1 MMRKTLLSLALCA
14 STIAVA
20 CGSVTSDL
28 SQQDGSIEASP
39 SSSDQ
44 QISTST
50 TPITERDFTY
60 KGEIAAPE
68 IPNGLEWFNV
78 ERPLSLLSDLRG
90 KIVILDFWTQG
101 CINCLHVIPDL
112 HRLENEYPNSL
123 VVIGVHWA
131 KFDHERTNRAVEQ
144 AVRRLEVQHPV
155 VNDDFEYLR
164 RAYRVRA
171 WPTLVLIDPLGRVV
185 GSHAGE
191 GIYPLFQ
198 PVIDRM
204 SREYG
209 TAGLIDVRPLE
220 VIANEETSTPTVLSF
235 PGKVLADQQRRQ
247 LFVADSGHHRI
258 IVTDFEGQ
266 ILDTIGGGTA
276 GLVNGSWDNARFNQ
290 PQGMTL
296 SSGGRYL
303 YVADRANHAIRV
315 VDLFQRTVDTL
326 AGTGQSTHRVTPGSP
341 LSTSLASPWDV
352 ERVGEQIFVAG
363 AGRHQIWVIELSSNG
378 RSATW
383 VDVFAG
389 TGAEGLD
396 DGPRLSATLSQP
408 SGLAA
413 DGSTLWF
420 TDPEASAVR
429 SIELE
434 SNGQLTTL
442 IGEGLF
448 SWGDTVGASEATK
461 LQHAVGIELLGGNLY
476 VADTYNHRIKVID
489 SQSANSRVVA
499 GNGEPG
505 LTDGFGEAA
514 QLDEPSGLSGA
525 DGTLFIADTNNHR
538 IRTLDI
544 ATGELTT
551 LKFSN
556 QQSAALLRRTAAD
569 EIVTFPL
576 QTVSPGT
583 LDLTV
588 ELFVPTAYEFNS
600 DGTFVLDIE
609 IQNASMSRIE
619 GRSSYQAQGPTMPQQ
634 FSLIIEEEEDLR
646 IQADATVFYCP
657 ARNATFCLLRHVQL
671 VVPIAVEDS
680 GVKNISLTHELP
692 TSEEIDLSIG
702 VIGE

>member
-28 SQQDGSIEASP
+28 SQQDGSIEAS
-39 SSSDQ
+39 SSISDQ
-44 QISTST
+44 QMSTST

-131 KFDHERTNRAVEQ
+131 KFDHERTNRAVDQ

-220 VIANEETSTPTVLSF
+220 VIAKEEPSTPAVLSF

-352 ERVGEQIFVAG
+352 ERVGDQIFVAG

-378 RSATW
+378 RTATW
-383 VDVFAG
+383 VDIFAG

-413 DGSTLWF
+413 DSSTLWF

-429 SIELE
+429 SIELG

-461 LQHAVGIELLGGNLY
+461 LQHAVGIELLGGDLY

-489 SQSANSRVVA
+489 SQSTNSRVVV

-505 LTDGFGEAA
+505 LTDGFGGAA

-600 DGTFVLDIE
+600 DGTFVLEIE

-671 VVPIAVEDS
+671 AVPIAVEGS

-702 VIGE
+702 VIDE

>member
-28 SQQDGSIEASP
+28 SQQDGSIEAS
-39 SSSDQ
+39 SSISDQ
-44 QISTST
+44 QMSTST
-50 TPITERDFTY
+50 MPITERDFTY

-131 KFDHERTNRAVEQ
+131 KFDHERTNRAVDQ

-220 VIANEETSTPTVLSF
+220 VIAKEEPSTPAVLSF

-352 ERVGEQIFVAG
+352 ERVGDQIFVAG

-378 RSATW
+378 RTATW
-383 VDVFAG
+383 VDIFAG

-413 DGSTLWF
+413 DSSTLWF

-429 SIELE
+429 SIELG

-461 LQHAVGIELLGGNLY
+461 LQHAVGIELLGGDLY

-489 SQSANSRVVA
+489 SQSTNSRVMA

-505 LTDGFGEAA
+505 LTDGFGGAA

-600 DGTFVLDIE
+600 DGTFVLEIE

-671 VVPIAVEDS
+671 AVPIAVEDS

>member
-28 SQQDGSIEASP
+28 SQQDGSIEAS
-39 SSSDQ
+39 SSTSDQ
-44 QISTST
+44 QMSTST

-131 KFDHERTNRAVEQ
+131 KFDHERTNRAVDQ

-220 VIANEETSTPTVLSF
+220 VIAKEEPSTPTLLSF

-315 VDLFQRTVDTL
+315 VDLFQRTVETL

-352 ERVGEQIFVAG
+352 ERVGDQIFVAG

-378 RSATW
+378 RTATW
-383 VDVFAG
+383 VDIFAG

-413 DGSTLWF
+413 DSSTLWF

-429 SIELE
+429 SIELG

-461 LQHAVGIELLGGNLY
+461 LQHAVGIELLGGDLY

-489 SQSANSRVVA
+489 SQSTNSRVVA

-505 LTDGFGEAA
+505 LTDGFGGAA

-600 DGTFVLDIE
+600 DGTFVLEIE

-671 VVPIAVEDS
+671 AVPIAVEGS

-702 VIGE
+702 VTGE

>member
-28 SQQDGSIEASP
+28 SQQDGSIEAS
-39 SSSDQ
+39 SSISDQ
-44 QISTST
+44 QMSTST

-131 KFDHERTNRAVEQ
+131 KFDHERTNRAVDQ

-220 VIANEETSTPTVLSF
+220 VIAKEEPSTPAVLSF

-315 VDLFQRTVDTL
+315 VDLFQRTVETL

-352 ERVGEQIFVAG
+352 ERVGDQIFVAG

-378 RSATW
+378 RTATW
-383 VDVFAG
+383 VDIFAG

-413 DGSTLWF
+413 DSSTLWF

-429 SIELE
+429 SIELG

-461 LQHAVGIELLGGNLY
+461 LQHAVGIELLGGDLY

-489 SQSANSRVVA
+489 SQSTNSRVVA

-505 LTDGFGEAA
+505 LTDGFGGAA

-600 DGTFVLDIE
+600 DGTFVLEIE

-671 VVPIAVEDS
+671 AVPIAVEDS

-702 VIGE
+702 VIGD

>member
-28 SQQDGSIEASP
+28 SQQDGSIEAS
-39 SSSDQ
+39 SSISDQ
-44 QISTST
+44 QMSTST

-131 KFDHERTNRAVEQ
+131 KFDHERTNRAVDL

-220 VIANEETSTPTVLSF
+220 AIAKEEPSTPTVLSF

-315 VDLFQRTVDTL
+315 VDLFQRTVETL

-352 ERVGEQIFVAG
+352 ERVGDQIFVAG

-378 RSATW
+378 RTATW
-383 VDVFAG
+383 VDIFAG

-413 DGSTLWF
+413 DSSTLWF

-429 SIELE
+429 SIEPG

-461 LQHAVGIELLGGNLY
+461 LQHAVGIELLGGDLY

-489 SQSANSRVVA
+489 SQSTNSRVVA

-505 LTDGFGEAA
+505 LTDGFGGAA

-600 DGTFVLDIE
+600 DGTFVLEIE

-671 VVPIAVEDS
+671 AVPIAVEDS

-702 VIGE
+702 VIDE

>member
-28 SQQDGSIEASP
+28 SQQDGSIEAS
-39 SSSDQ
+39 SSTSDQ
-44 QISTST
+44 QMSTST

-90 KIVILDFWTQG
+90 KIVILDFCTQG

-131 KFDHERTNRAVEQ
+131 KFDHERTNRAVDQ

-220 VIANEETSTPTVLSF
+220 VIAKEEPSTPTVLSF

-315 VDLFQRTVDTL
+315 VDLFQRTVETL

-352 ERVGEQIFVAG
+352 ERVGDQIFVAG

-378 RSATW
+378 RTATW
-383 VDVFAG
+383 VDIFAG

-413 DGSTLWF
+413 DSSTLWF

-429 SIELE
+429 SIELG

-461 LQHAVGIELLGGNLY
+461 LQHAVGIELLGGDLY

-489 SQSANSRVVA
+489 SQSTNSRVVA

-505 LTDGFGEAA
+505 LTDGFGGAA

-588 ELFVPTAYEFNS
+588 ELFVPNAYEFNS
-600 DGTFVLDIE
+600 DGTFVLEIE

-671 VVPIAVEDS
+671 AVPIAVEDS

-702 VIGE
+702 VIGD

>member
-28 SQQDGSIEASP
+28 SQQDGSIEAS
-39 SSSDQ
+39 SSTSDQ
-44 QISTST
+44 QMSTST

-131 KFDHERTNRAVEQ
+131 KFDHERTNRAVDQ

-220 VIANEETSTPTVLSF
+220 VIAKEEPSTPAVLSF

-315 VDLFQRTVDTL
+315 VDLFQRTVETL

-352 ERVGEQIFVAG
+352 ERVGDQIFVAG
-363 AGRHQIWVIELSSNG
+363 AGRHQVWVIELSSNG
-378 RSATW
+378 RTATW
-383 VDVFAG
+383 VDIFAG

-413 DGSTLWF
+413 DSSTLWF

-429 SIELE
+429 SIELG

-461 LQHAVGIELLGGNLY
+461 LQHAVGIELLGGDLY

-489 SQSANSRVVA
+489 SQSTNSRVVA

-505 LTDGFGEAA
+505 LTDGFGGAA

-600 DGTFVLDIE
+600 DGTFVLEIE

-671 VVPIAVEDS
+671 AVPIAVEDS

-702 VIGE
+702 VIGD

>member
-1 MMRKTLLSLALCA
+1 MRKTLLSLALCA

-28 SQQDGSIEASP
+28 SQQDGSIEAS
-39 SSSDQ
+39 SSTSDQ
-44 QISTST
+44 QMSTST

-131 KFDHERTNRAVEQ
+131 KFDHERTNRAVDQ

-220 VIANEETSTPTVLSF
+220 VIAKEEPSTPAVLSF

-326 AGTGQSTHRVTPGSP
+326 AGTGQSTHRVTPGTP
-341 LSTSLASPWDV
+341 LSTSLASPWAI
-352 ERVGEQIFVAG
+352 ERVGDQIFVAG

-378 RSATW
+378 RTASW
-383 VDVFAG
+383 VDIFAG

-413 DGSTLWF
+413 DSSTLWF

-429 SIELE
+429 SIELG

-461 LQHAVGIELLGGNLY
+461 LQHAVGIELLGGDLY

-489 SQSANSRVVA
+489 SQSTNSRVVA

-505 LTDGFGEAA
+505 LTDGFGGAA

-600 DGTFVLDIE
+600 DGTFVLEIE

-671 VVPIAVEDS
+671 AVPIAVEGS

-702 VIGE
+702 VIGD

>member
-28 SQQDGSIEASP
+28 SQQDGSIEAS
-39 SSSDQ
+39 SSTSDQ
-44 QISTST
+44 QMSTST

-131 KFDHERTNRAVEQ
+131 KFDHERTNRAVDQ

-220 VIANEETSTPTVLSF
+220 VIAKEEPSTPTVLSF

-315 VDLFQRTVDTL
+315 VDLFQRTVETL

-352 ERVGEQIFVAG
+352 ERVGDQIFVAG

-378 RSATW
+378 RTATW
-383 VDVFAG
+383 VDIFAG

-413 DGSTLWF
+413 DSSTLWF

-429 SIELE
+429 SIELG

-461 LQHAVGIELLGGNLY
+461 LQHAVGIELLGGDLY

-489 SQSANSRVVA
+489 SQSTNSRVVA

-505 LTDGFGEAA
+505 LTDGFGGAA

-600 DGTFVLDIE
+600 DGTFVLEIE

-671 VVPIAVEDS
+671 AVPIAVEGS

-702 VIGE
+702 VIGD

>member
-28 SQQDGSIEASP
+28 SQQEGSIEAS
-39 SSSDQ
+39 SSISDQ
-44 QISTST
+44 QMSTST

-131 KFDHERTNRAVEQ
+131 KFDHERTNRAVDQ

-220 VIANEETSTPTVLSF
+220 VIAKEEPSTPTVLSF

-315 VDLFQRTVDTL
+315 VDLFQRTVETL

-352 ERVGEQIFVAG
+352 ERVGDQIFVAG

-378 RSATW
+378 RTATW
-383 VDVFAG
+383 VDIFAG

-413 DGSTLWF
+413 DSSTLWF

-429 SIELE
+429 SIELG

-461 LQHAVGIELLGGNLY
+461 LQHAVGIELLGGYLY

-489 SQSANSRVVA
+489 SQSTNSRVVA

-505 LTDGFGEAA
+505 LTDGFGGAA

-600 DGTFVLDIE
+600 DGTFVLEIE

-671 VVPIAVEDS
+671 AVPIAVEDS

-692 TSEEIDLSIG
+692 TSEEIDLSIE
-702 VIGE
+702 VIGD

>member
-1 MMRKTLLSLALCA
+1 MRKTLLSLVLCA
-14 STIAVA
+14 STIAVG

-28 SQQDGSIEASP
+28 SQQDGSIEAS
-39 SSSDQ
+39 SSTSDQ
-44 QISTST
+44 QMSTST
-50 TPITERDFTY
+50 APITERDFTY

-220 VIANEETSTPTVLSF
+220 VIAKGEPSTPTVLSF

-352 ERVGEQIFVAG
+352 ERVGDQIFVAG
-363 AGRHQIWVIELSSNG
+363 AGRHQIWVVELSSNG
-378 RSATW
+378 RTATW
-383 VDVFAG
+383 VDIFAG

-413 DGSTLWF
+413 DSSTLWF

-429 SIELE
+429 SIELG

-448 SWGDTVGASEATK
+448 SWGDTVGASETTK
-461 LQHAVGIELLGGNLY
+461 LQHAVGIELLGGDLY

-489 SQSANSRVVA
+489 SQSTNSRVVA

-505 LTDGFGEAA
+505 LTDGFGGAA

-544 ATGELTT
+544 ATGELAT
-551 LKFSN
+551 LNFSN

-600 DGTFVLDIE
+600 DGTFVLEIE

-671 VVPIAVEDS
+671 AVPIAVEDS

>member
-28 SQQDGSIEASP
+28 SQQDGSIEAS
-39 SSSDQ
+39 SSTSDQ
-44 QISTST
+44 QMSTST

-131 KFDHERTNRAVEQ
+131 KFDHERTNRAVDQ

-220 VIANEETSTPTVLSF
+220 AIAKEEPSTPTVLSF

-315 VDLFQRTVDTL
+315 VDLFQRTVETL

-352 ERVGEQIFVAG
+352 ERVGDQIFVAG

-378 RSATW
+378 RTATW
-383 VDVFAG
+383 VDIFAG

-413 DGSTLWF
+413 DSSTLWF

-429 SIELE
+429 SIELG

-461 LQHAVGIELLGGNLY
+461 LQHAVGIELLGGDLY

-489 SQSANSRVVA
+489 SQSTNSRVVA

-505 LTDGFGEAA
+505 LTDGFGGAA

-600 DGTFVLDIE
+600 DGTFVLEIE

-657 ARNATFCLLRHVQL
+657 ARNATYCLLRHVQL
-671 VVPIAVEDS
+671 AVPIAVEGS

-702 VIGE
+702 VIDE

>member
-1 MMRKTLLSLALCA
+1 MMRKTLVSIAMCI
-14 STIAVA
+14 STVGVA
-20 CGSVTSDL
+20 CGAVTSDM
-28 SQQDGSIEASP
+28 SQEDGSVEVNP
-39 SSSDQ
+39 SSASQ

-68 IPNGLEWFNV
+68 IPNGLQWFNV

-131 KFDHERTNRAVEQ
+131 KFDHERSHGAVQQ

-220 VIANEETSTPTVLSF
+220 AIAAEEESTPTVLSF
-235 PGKVLADQQRRQ
+235 PGKVLADEQRQQ
-247 LFVADSGHHRI
+247 LFIADSGHHRI
-258 IVTDFEGQ
+258 IVTDLEGK
-266 ILDTIGGGTA
+266 ILDTIGGGAA
-276 GLVNGSWDNARFNQ
+276 GLVNGSWDNAQFNQ

-296 SSGGRYL
+296 SSSGRYL

-326 AGTGQSTHRVTPGSP
+326 AGTGESTHRVTPGVP
-341 LSTSLASPWDV
+341 LSTPLASPWDV
-352 ERVGEQIFVAG
+352 ERVGDQIFVAG
-363 AGRHQIWVIELSSNG
+363 AGRHQLWVIELSSNG
-378 RSATW
+378 RTATW
-383 VDVFAG
+383 IDIFAG

-413 DGSTLWF
+413 DTSTLWF

-429 SIELE
+429 SVELE
-434 SNGQLTTL
+434 GKGQLSTL

-448 SWGDTVGASEATK
+448 SWGDTVGASDATK
-461 LQHAVGIELLGGNLY
+461 LQHAVGIELLGGDLY
-476 VADTYNHRIKVID
+476 VADTYNHRIKIID
-489 SQSANSRVVA
+489 SQSTNSRIVV

-505 LTDGFGEAA
+505 FMDGFGNAA

-538 IRTLDI
+538 IRTLDV
-544 ATGELTT
+544 ATGELAT
-551 LKFSN
+551 LHFTN
-556 QQSAALLRRTAAD
+556 QQAAALLRRTAAD

-576 QTVSPGT
+576 QTVAPGV

-588 ELFVPTAYEFNS
+588 ELLVPAAYEFNT

-609 IQNASMSRIE
+609 IQNASISRID
-619 GRSSYQAQGPTMPQQ
+619 GKNSYQAQGPTMPQR
-634 FSLIIEEEEDLR
+634 FKLIVEEEEDLR

-657 ARNATFCLLRHVQL
+657 AQNATFCLLRHVQL
-671 VVPIAVEDS
+671 AVPIAVADA
-680 GVKNISLTHELP
+680 GVKNISLSHELP

-702 VIGE
+702 KIGE

>member
-28 SQQDGSIEASP
+28 SQQDGSIEAS
-39 SSSDQ
+39 SSTSDQ
-44 QISTST
+44 QMSTST

-131 KFDHERTNRAVEQ
+131 KFDHERTNRAVDQ

-220 VIANEETSTPTVLSF
+220 VIAKEEPSTPTVLSF

-352 ERVGEQIFVAG
+352 ERVGDQIFVAG

-378 RSATW
+378 RTATW
-383 VDVFAG
+383 VDIFAG

-413 DGSTLWF
+413 DSSTLWF

-429 SIELE
+429 SIELG

-448 SWGDTVGASEATK
+448 SWGDTVGASEAPK
-461 LQHAVGIELLGGNLY
+461 LQHAVGIELLGGDLY

-489 SQSANSRVVA
+489 SQSTNSRVVA

-505 LTDGFGEAA
+505 LTDGFGGAA

-600 DGTFVLDIE
+600 DGTFVLEIE

-671 VVPIAVEDS
+671 AVPIAVEGS

-702 VIGE
+702 ATGE

>member
-1 MMRKTLLSLALCA
+1 MMRKTLLSLVLCA

-28 SQQDGSIEASP
+28 SQQDASIEAS
-39 SSSDQ
+39 SSTSDQ
-44 QISTST
+44 QMSTST

-220 VIANEETSTPTVLSF
+220 VIAKEEPSTPTVLSF

-315 VDLFQRTVDTL
+315 VDLFQRTVETL

-352 ERVGEQIFVAG
+352 ERVGDQIFVAG

-378 RSATW
+378 RTATW
-383 VDVFAG
+383 VDIFAG

-413 DGSTLWF
+413 DSSTLWF

-429 SIELE
+429 SIELG

-461 LQHAVGIELLGGNLY
+461 LQHAVGIELLGGDLY

-489 SQSANSRVVA
+489 SQSTNSRVVA

-505 LTDGFGEAA
+505 LTDGFGGAA

-600 DGTFVLDIE
+600 DGTFVLEIE

-671 VVPIAVEDS
+671 AVPIAVEDS

-702 VIGE
+702 VIGD

>member
-1 MMRKTLLSLALCA
+1 MTRKTLLSLTLCA

-20 CGSVTSDL
+20 CGSVTSELGHEDN
-28 SQQDGSIEASP
+28 SIRTGSSTSTE
-39 SSSDQ
+39 Q
-44 QISTST
+44 MSTST

-101 CINCLHVIPDL
+101 CVNCLHVIPDL

-131 KFDHERTNRAVEQ
+131 KFDHERTNGAVEQ

-220 VIANEETSTPTVLSF
+220 VIAAEKTPIPTVLSF
-235 PGKVLADQQRRQ
+235 PGKVLADKDRNQ
-247 LFVADSGHHRI
+247 LFIADSGHHRI
-258 IVTDFEGQ
+258 IVTDLEGQ

-296 SSGGRYL
+296 SSSGRYL
-303 YVADRANHAIRV
+303 YVADRANHTIRI
-315 VDLFQRTVDTL
+315 VDLFQRTVDTM
-326 AGTGQSTHRVTPGSP
+326 AGTGQSTHRVVPGAP
-341 LSTSLASPWDV
+341 LSTPLTSPWDV

-363 AGRHQIWVIELSSNG
+363 AGRHQIWVIEVSNDG
-378 RSATW
+378 RTATW
-383 VDVFAG
+383 VDIFAG

-396 DGPRLSATLSQP
+396 DGPRLLATLSQP
-408 SGLAA
+408 SGLAV
-413 DGSTLWF
+413 DSSSLWF

-429 SIELE
+429 SIDLG
-434 SNGQLTTL
+434 SNGQLSTL

-448 SWGDTVGASEATK
+448 SWGDAVGAGEVTK
-461 LQHAVGIELLGGNLY
+461 LQHAVGIDILGGSLY
-476 VADTYNHRIKVID
+476 VADTYNHRIKIID
-489 SQSANSRVVA
+489 SESSNSRVVS

-505 LTDGFGEAA
+505 LRDGFGEAA
-514 QLDEPSGLSGA
+514 QLNEPSGVSGVNE
-525 DGTLFIADTNNHR
+525 TLFIADTNNHR
-538 IRTLDI
+538 IRTLDV

-551 LKFSN
+551 LELSN
-556 QQSAALLRRTAAD
+556 QQSAALLHRTAAD
-569 EIVTFPL
+569 EIVTLPL
-576 QTVSPGT
+576 RTVAPGV

-588 ELFVPTAYEFNS
+588 ELFVPAAYEFNS

-609 IQNASMSRIE
+609 IQNASKSRIE
-619 GRSSYQAQGPTMPQQ
+619 GRSTYQAQGPVMPQQ
-634 FSLIIEEEEDLR
+634 FSLIIEEEENLR

-657 ARNATFCLLRHVQL
+657 AQDATFCLLRHVQL
-671 VVPIAVEDS
+671 AVPIAVENS
-680 GVKNISLTHELP
+680 GAKKISLTHELP

-702 VIGE
+702 SIGE

>member
-1 MMRKTLLSLALCA
+1 MMRKTLLSLVLCA

-28 SQQDGSIEASP
+28 SQQDGSIEAS
-39 SSSDQ
+39 SSTSDQ
-44 QISTST
+44 QMSTST
-50 TPITERDFTY
+50 APITERDFTY

-131 KFDHERTNRAVEQ
+131 KFDHERTNRAVDQ

-220 VIANEETSTPTVLSF
+220 VIAKEEPSTPTVLSF

-315 VDLFQRTVDTL
+315 VDLFQRTVETL

-352 ERVGEQIFVAG
+352 ERVGDQIFVAG

-378 RSATW
+378 RTATW
-383 VDVFAG
+383 VDIFAG

-413 DGSTLWF
+413 DSSTLWF

-429 SIELE
+429 SIELG

-461 LQHAVGIELLGGNLY
+461 LQHAVGIELLGGDLY

-489 SQSANSRVVA
+489 SQSTNSRVVA

-505 LTDGFGEAA
+505 LTDGFGGAA

-600 DGTFVLDIE
+600 DGTFVLEIE

-671 VVPIAVEDS
+671 AVPIAVEDS

-702 VIGE
+702 VIGD

>member
-28 SQQDGSIEASP
+28 SQQDGSIEAS
-39 SSSDQ
+39 SSTSDQ
-44 QISTST
+44 QMSTST

-131 KFDHERTNRAVEQ
+131 KFDHERTNRAVDQ

-220 VIANEETSTPTVLSF
+220 VIAKEEPSTPTVLSF

-315 VDLFQRTVDTL
+315 VDLFQRTVETL

-352 ERVGEQIFVAG
+352 ERVGDQIFVAG

-378 RSATW
+378 RTATW
-383 VDVFAG
+383 VDIFAG

-413 DGSTLWF
+413 DSSTLWF
-420 TDPEASAVR
+420 TDPEASAIR
-429 SIELE
+429 SIELG

-448 SWGDTVGASEATK
+448 SWGDTVGDSEATK

-476 VADTYNHRIKVID
+476 VADTYNHRIKIID
-489 SQSANSRVVA
+489 SQANNSRVVA

-505 LTDGFGEAA
+505 LTDGFGGAA

-551 LKFSN
+551 LEFSN
-556 QQSAALLRRTAAD
+556 QQAAALLRRTAAD

-671 VVPIAVEDS
+671 AVPIAVEDS
-680 GVKNISLTHELP
+680 GVKTISLTHELP

-702 VIGE
+702 VIGD

>member
-28 SQQDGSIEASP
+28 SQQDGSIEAS
-39 SSSDQ
+39 SSTSDQ
-44 QISTST
+44 QMSTST

-131 KFDHERTNRAVEQ
+131 KFDHERTNRAVDQ

-220 VIANEETSTPTVLSF
+220 VIAKEEPSTPTVLSF

-315 VDLFQRTVDTL
+315 VDLFQRTVETL

-352 ERVGEQIFVAG
+352 ERVGDQIFVAG

-378 RSATW
+378 RTATW
-383 VDVFAG
+383 VDIFAG

-413 DGSTLWF
+413 DSSTLWF

-429 SIELE
+429 SIELG

-461 LQHAVGIELLGGNLY
+461 LQHAVGIELLGGDLY

-489 SQSANSRVVA
+489 SQSTNSRVVA

-505 LTDGFGEAA
+505 LTDGFGGAA

-551 LKFSN
+551 LEFSN
-556 QQSAALLRRTAAD
+556 QQAAALLRRTAAD

-600 DGTFVLDIE
+600 DGTFVLEIE

-671 VVPIAVEDS
+671 AVPIAVEDS

>member
-28 SQQDGSIEASP
+28 SQQDGSIEAS
-39 SSSDQ
+39 SSISDQ
-44 QISTST
+44 QMSTST
-50 TPITERDFTY
+50 MPITERDFTY

-131 KFDHERTNRAVEQ
+131 KFDHERTNRAVDQ

-220 VIANEETSTPTVLSF
+220 VIAKEEPSTPTVLSF

-352 ERVGEQIFVAG
+352 ERVGDQIFVAG

-378 RSATW
+378 RTATW
-383 VDVFAG
+383 VDIFAG

-413 DGSTLWF
+413 DSSTLWF

-429 SIELE
+429 SIELG

-489 SQSANSRVVA
+489 SQSTNSRVVA

-505 LTDGFGEAA
+505 LTDGFGGAA

-600 DGTFVLDIE
+600 DGTFVLEIE

-671 VVPIAVEDS
+671 AVPIAVEDS

-702 VIGE
+702 VTGE

>member
-14 STIAVA
+14 STVAVA

-28 SQQDGSIEASP
+28 SQQDGSIEAS
-39 SSSDQ
+39 SSTSDQ
-44 QISTST
+44 QMSTST

-131 KFDHERTNRAVEQ
+131 KFDHERTNRAVDQ

-220 VIANEETSTPTVLSF
+220 AIAKEEPSTPTVLSF

-276 GLVNGSWDNARFNQ
+276 GLVNGSWYNARFNQ

-315 VDLFQRTVDTL
+315 VDLFQRTVETL

-352 ERVGEQIFVAG
+352 ERVGDQIFVAG

-378 RSATW
+378 RTATW

-413 DGSTLWF
+413 DSSTLWF

-429 SIELE
+429 SIELG

-461 LQHAVGIELLGGNLY
+461 LQHAVGIELLGGDLY
-476 VADTYNHRIKVID
+476 VADTYNHRIKVIE
-489 SQSANSRVVA
+489 SQSTNSRVVA

-505 LTDGFGEAA
+505 LTDGFGGAA

-600 DGTFVLDIE
+600 DGTFVLEIE

-671 VVPIAVEDS
+671 AVPIAVEDS

-702 VIGE
+702 VIGD

>member
-28 SQQDGSIEASP
+28 SQQDGSIEAS
-39 SSSDQ
+39 SSTSDQ
-44 QISTST
+44 QMSTST

-131 KFDHERTNRAVEQ
+131 KFDHERTNRAVDQ

-220 VIANEETSTPTVLSF
+220 AIAKEEPSTPTVLSF

-315 VDLFQRTVDTL
+315 VDLFQRTVETL

-352 ERVGEQIFVAG
+352 ERVGDQIFVAG

-378 RSATW
+378 RTATW
-383 VDVFAG
+383 VDIFAG

-413 DGSTLWF
+413 DSSTLWF

-429 SIELE
+429 SIELG

-461 LQHAVGIELLGGNLY
+461 LQHAVGIELLGGDLY

-489 SQSANSRVVA
+489 SQSTNSRVVA

-505 LTDGFGEAA
+505 LTDGFGGAA

-544 ATGELTT
+544 ASGELTT

-576 QTVSPGT
+576 QPVSPGT
-583 LDLTV
+583 LALTV

-600 DGTFVLDIE
+600 DGTFVLEIE

-671 VVPIAVEDS
+671 AVPIAVEDS

-702 VIGE
+702 VIGD

>member
-28 SQQDGSIEASP
+28 SQQDGSIEAS
-39 SSSDQ
+39 SSTSDQ
-44 QISTST
+44 QMSTST

-78 ERPLSLLSDLRG
+78 DRPLSVLSDLRG

-131 KFDHERTNRAVEQ
+131 KFDHERTNRAVDQ

-220 VIANEETSTPTVLSF
+220 VIAKEEPSTPTVLSF

-352 ERVGEQIFVAG
+352 ERVRDQIFVAG

-378 RSATW
+378 RTATW
-383 VDVFAG
+383 VDIFAG

-413 DGSTLWF
+413 DSSTLWF

-429 SIELE
+429 SIELG

-461 LQHAVGIELLGGNLY
+461 LQHAVGIELLGGDLY

-489 SQSANSRVVA
+489 SQSTNSRVVA

-505 LTDGFGEAA
+505 LTDGFGGAA

-600 DGTFVLDIE
+600 DGTFVLEIE

-671 VVPIAVEDS
+671 AVPIAVEGS

-702 VIGE
+702 VTGE

>member
-28 SQQDGSIEASP
+28 SQQDGSIEAS
-39 SSSDQ
+39 SSTSDQ
-44 QISTST
+44 QMSTST

-131 KFDHERTNRAVEQ
+131 KFDHERTNRAVDQ

-220 VIANEETSTPTVLSF
+220 VIAKEEPSTPTVLSF

-352 ERVGEQIFVAG
+352 ERVGDQIFVAG

-378 RSATW
+378 RTATW
-383 VDVFAG
+383 VDIFAG

-413 DGSTLWF
+413 DSSTLWF

-429 SIELE
+429 SIELG

-489 SQSANSRVVA
+489 SQSTNSRVVA

-505 LTDGFGEAA
+505 LTDGFGGAA

-600 DGTFVLDIE
+600 DGTFVLEIE

-671 VVPIAVEDS
+671 AVPIAVEGS

-702 VIGE
+702 VTGE

>member
-28 SQQDGSIEASP
+28 SQQDGSIEAS
-39 SSSDQ
+39 SSTSDQ
-44 QISTST
+44 QMSTST
-50 TPITERDFTY
+50 APITERDFTY
-60 KGEIAAPE
+60 QGEIAAPE

-131 KFDHERTNRAVEQ
+131 KFDHERSHGAVEQ

-220 VIANEETSTPTVLSF
+220 AIAKEEPSTPTVLSF

-315 VDLFQRTVDTL
+315 VDLFQRTVETL

-352 ERVGEQIFVAG
+352 ERVGDQIFVAG

-378 RSATW
+378 RTATW
-383 VDVFAG
+383 VDIFAG

-396 DGPRLSATLSQP
+396 DGRASQP
-408 SGLAA
+408 HSHNRQASPPIVQPY
-413 DGSTLWF
+413 GSPILKQ
-420 TDPEASAVR
+420 A
-429 SIELE
+429 
-434 SNGQLTTL
+434 
-442 IGEGLF
+442 LF
-448 SWGDTVGASEATK
+448 D
-461 LQHAVGIELLGGNLY
+461 LLN
-476 VADTYNHRIKVID
+476 
-489 SQSANSRVVA
+489 
-499 GNGEPG
+499 
-505 LTDGFGEAA
+505 
-514 QLDEPSGLSGA
+514 SGA
-525 DGTLFIADTNNHR
+525 MVN
-538 IRTLDI
+538 
-544 ATGELTT
+544 
-551 LKFSN
+551 
-556 QQSAALLRRTAAD
+556 
-569 EIVTFPL
+569 
-576 QTVSPGT
+576 SP
-583 LDLTV
+583 
-588 ELFVPTAYEFNS
+588 P
-600 DGTFVLDIE
+600 
-609 IQNASMSRIE
+609 
-619 GRSSYQAQGPTMPQQ
+619 
-634 FSLIIEEEEDLR
+634 
-646 IQADATVFYCP
+646 
-657 ARNATFCLLRHVQL
+657 
-671 VVPIAVEDS
+671 
-680 GVKNISLTHELP
+680 
-692 TSEEIDLSIG
+692 
-702 VIGE
+702 

>member
-1 MMRKTLLSLALCA
+1 MMRKTLLSLVLCA

-28 SQQDGSIEASP
+28 SQQDASIEAS
-39 SSSDQ
+39 SSTSDQ
-44 QISTST
+44 QMSTST

-131 KFDHERTNRAVEQ
+131 KFDHERTKRAVEQ

-204 SREYG
+204 SHEYG

-220 VIANEETSTPTVLSF
+220 VIANEETPTPTVLSF
-235 PGKVLADQQRRQ
+235 PGKVLADKERRQ

-315 VDLFQRTVDTL
+315 VDLFRRTVDTL
-326 AGTGQSTHRVTPGSP
+326 AGTGQSTHRVTPGTP

-352 ERVGEQIFVAG
+352 ERVGDQIFVAG

-378 RSATW
+378 RTATW
-383 VDVFAG
+383 VDIFAG

-413 DGSTLWF
+413 DSSTLWF
-420 TDPEASAVR
+420 TDPEASAIR
-429 SIELE
+429 SIELG

-448 SWGDTVGASEATK
+448 SWGDTVGDSEATK

-476 VADTYNHRIKVID
+476 VADTYNHRIKIID
-489 SQSANSRVVA
+489 SQANNSRVVA

-505 LTDGFGEAA
+505 LTDGFGGAA

-551 LKFSN
+551 LEFSN
-556 QQSAALLRRTAAD
+556 QQAAALLRRTAAD

-671 VVPIAVEDS
+671 AVPIAVEDS
-680 GVKNISLTHELP
+680 GVKTISLTHELP

>member
-14 STIAVA
+14 STVAVA

-28 SQQDGSIEASP
+28 SQQDGSIEAS
-39 SSSDQ
+39 SSTSDQ
-44 QISTST
+44 QMSTST

-131 KFDHERTNRAVEQ
+131 KFDHERTNRAVDQ

-220 VIANEETSTPTVLSF
+220 AIAKEEPSTPTVLSF

-315 VDLFQRTVDTL
+315 VDLFQRTVETL

-352 ERVGEQIFVAG
+352 ERVGDQIFVAG

-378 RSATW
+378 RTATW

-396 DGPRLSATLSQP
+396 DGPRLSAKLSQP

-413 DGSTLWF
+413 DSSTLWF

-429 SIELE
+429 SIELG

-461 LQHAVGIELLGGNLY
+461 LQHAVGIELLGGDLY
-476 VADTYNHRIKVID
+476 VADTYNHRIKVIE
-489 SQSANSRVVA
+489 SQSTNSRVVA

-505 LTDGFGEAA
+505 LTDGFGGAA

-600 DGTFVLDIE
+600 DGTFVLEIE

-671 VVPIAVEDS
+671 AVPIAVEDS

-702 VIGE
+702 VIGD

>member
-28 SQQDGSIEASP
+28 SQQDGSIEAS
-39 SSSDQ
+39 SSISDQ
-44 QISTST
+44 QMSTST

-131 KFDHERTNRAVEQ
+131 KFDHERTNRAVDQ

-220 VIANEETSTPTVLSF
+220 VIAKEEPSTPTVLSF

-352 ERVGEQIFVAG
+352 ERVGDQIFVAG

-378 RSATW
+378 RTATW
-383 VDVFAG
+383 VDIFAG
-389 TGAEGLD
+389 TGAEGLN

-413 DGSTLWF
+413 DSSTLWF
-420 TDPEASAVR
+420 TDPKASAVR
-429 SIELE
+429 SIDLG

-461 LQHAVGIELLGGNLY
+461 LQHAVGIELLGGDLY

-489 SQSANSRVVA
+489 SQSTNSRVVA

-505 LTDGFGEAA
+505 LTDGFGGAA

-600 DGTFVLDIE
+600 DGTFVLEIE

-671 VVPIAVEDS
+671 AVPIAVEDS

-702 VIGE
+702 VIGD